1 MAANAAS
8 SSAVIAGRSQ
18 TSTRPVSSCL
28 LSSASNPGH
37 SGPGGDTGPAARRC
51 SHARCLH
58 PDPHQCGTRPR
69 AATTTLLPHHPH
81 ATTSGR
87 RTSRAPRAGH
97 RPSIPGTS
105 HLPCQRLSRNQHT
118 SCTPVPAPCGRNVRT
133 KPGGV
138 PMDAESCP
146 RCGGSMHWTGRG
158 RRARW
163 CSQTCRRAA
172 YEERRAAAPG
182 AIAIR
187 VVQRETTHEPSP
199 AECVDRVLASP
210 SLPRSPQ
217 QPHHPRRQ
225 RTTRHRSPHRHPH
238 RPGTTR
244 AHPHRRQGLVTSD
257 AGPSPPM
264 SNRRVGVHPRWT
276 PAPGHAPRLNRIVL
290 ILS

>member
-118 SCTPVPAPCGRNVRT
+118 SCTPVPAPCGRNVVRNQE
-133 KPGGV
+133 G
-138 PMDAESCP
+138 C
-146 RCGGSMHWTGRG
+146 RWTPNH
-158 RRARW
+158 A
-163 CSQTCRRAA
+163 
-172 YEERRAAAPG
+172 RAAAGQCTGPG
-182 AIAIR
+182 GAA
-187 VVQRETTHEPSP
+187 EPAGAPKP
-199 AECVDRVLASP
+199 AAEPPTKNAGP
-210 SLPRSPQ
+210 PP
-217 QPHHPRRQ
+217 P
-225 RTTRHRSPHRHPH
+225 
-238 RPGTTR
+238 
-244 AHPHRRQGLVTSD
+244 
-257 AGPSPPM
+257 GPSPSASCSGKPPT
-264 SNRRVGVHPRWT
+264 N
-276 PAPGHAPRLNRIVL
+276 PAPPNAWTECWPPRACREVLNSRTTLAANGQLDTGAHTATLTALGRLVHTL
-290 ILS
+290 TGDEDW